1 MNESRKSADLLQV
14 EKTALSAENKEK
26 EIQIKNLLEELKL
39 TKDAAGDSGSQIG
52 ELTRDLR
59 NARESVSKLDDE
71 NRELKS
77 TLETRTKNF
86 LSEKSD
92 LKLRLE
98 EALAS
103 LKSKDS
109 NSSGMIS
116 EITKLKDELRDVK
129 KKLQDT
135 ETQMDTLQ
143 E

>member
-1 MNESRKSADLLQV
+1 M
-14 EKTALSAENKEK
+14 
-26 EIQIKNLLEELKL
+26 LEELKL
-39 TKDAAGDSGSQIG
+39 TKDAAGDSGTQIG

-59 NARESVSKLDDE
+59 NARDSVSKLDDE